1 MRHVTITTDF
11 GSPSGAMK
19 GVIWSIAPDAHIADL
34 TWEIKPQDVLEAAIF
49 LDRQVFFY
57 PDDTVHIIVVDPG
70 VGTARRPIA
79 ARIGKHYFVAPDNGV
94 LSMLF
99 LRAER
104 EMWPIEVVHTDRS
117 EFWMPK
123 VSDIFHGRDIFAPVG
138 AHLAAGIPL
147 RELGS
152 TAEDLVRLPIPI
164 PKRVDGGVEG
174 QITFIYTYFGNII
187 TNITREDVEDL
198 GDVNVI
204 LCGTTIEGMVRTFG
218 ERDPGTLIALFDE
231 CDYLYVAVV
240 NGNAAERLR
249 PAIGNTVV
257 VKTR

>member
-57 PDDTVHIIVVDPG
+57 PDGTVHIIVVDPG

-79 ARIGKHYFVAPDNGV
+79 ARIGKHFFVAPDNGV

-104 EMWPIEVVHTDRS
+104 ERWSIEVVHTDRP

-138 AHLAAGIPL
+138 AYLVAGIPL
-147 RELGS
+147 QELGS
-152 TAEDLVRLPIPI
+152 TTEDLVRLPIPM
-164 PKRVDGGVEG
+164 PNKVDGGVEG

-198 GDVNVI
+198 GDI
-204 LCGTTIEGMVRTFG
+204 HISLCGTTIEGMVRTFG

-240 NGNAAERLR
+240 NGNAAERLH
-249 PAIGNTVV
+249 PAIGDKVV
-257 VKTR
+257 VKTG